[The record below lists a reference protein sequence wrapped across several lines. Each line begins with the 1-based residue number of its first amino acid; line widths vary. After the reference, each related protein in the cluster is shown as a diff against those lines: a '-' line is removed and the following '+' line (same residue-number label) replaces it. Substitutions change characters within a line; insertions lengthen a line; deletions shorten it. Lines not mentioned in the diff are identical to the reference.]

1 MPSPAHPRPPPQAPA
16 SWAHGDAAFMRVRG
30 LEGGRQPERWGPES
44 LWPASWH
51 AKRESDMGLPAKKK
65 ALQSPKGAEAKQ
77 TRKQGTG
84 RAARG
89 CTDPARAAALLFRE
103 PAPGLHNRF
112 HGTWFCCHNNL
123 RMARRWAAQRL
134 EVRNGFSS
142 RPRSQHIFEGLPH
155 LVLRLCLCQVR
166 RGAV

>member
-65 ALQSPKGAEAKQ
+65 SASESKGSRGQANKETGDREGSTRLHRPSESSCPALQGA
-77 TRKQGTG
+77 
-84 RAARG
+84 
-89 CTDPARAAALLFRE
+89 CS
-103 PAPGLHNRF
+103 
-112 HGTWFCCHNNL
+112 WV
-123 RMARRWAAQRL
+123 AQP
-134 EVRNGFSS
+134 F
-142 RPRSQHIFEGLPH
+142 PWH
-155 LVLRLCLCQVR
+155 LVLLSQQPQDGPALGSAEAGGEKRLF
-166 RGAV
+166 